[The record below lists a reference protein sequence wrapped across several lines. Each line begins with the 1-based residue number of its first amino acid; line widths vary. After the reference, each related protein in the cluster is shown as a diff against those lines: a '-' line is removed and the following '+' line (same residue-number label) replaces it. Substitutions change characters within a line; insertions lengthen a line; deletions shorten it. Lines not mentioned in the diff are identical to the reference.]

1 MGWDQNPEA
10 NQKKWPL
17 VEVIMLTAHSTLYSA
32 IDAIKIGAGD
42 YLLKPIE
49 MERLVSKIEEAVR
62 RKRQRDKLILEVYMT
77 PYLTQRERDAQIANI
92 LNPETKSSSV

>member
-1 MGWDQNPEA
+1 
-10 NQKKWPL
+10 
-17 VEVIMLTAHSTLYSA
+17 MLTAHSTLDFA
-32 IDAIKIGAGD
+32 IDAIKIGACD

-49 MERLVSKIEEAVR
+49 VERLLSKIEEAVR